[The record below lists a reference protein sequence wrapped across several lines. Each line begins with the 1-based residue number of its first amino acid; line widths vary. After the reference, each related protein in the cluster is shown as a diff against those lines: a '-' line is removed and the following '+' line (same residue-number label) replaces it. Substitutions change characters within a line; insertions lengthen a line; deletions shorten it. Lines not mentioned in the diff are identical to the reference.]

1 MGLQMILLAFLWFI
15 LVLPTFAEP
24 NDGLIAYYPF
34 EGSGHVFEDASGNG
48 HDGLLLSAE
57 RAEGRFGGG
66 IRFPSITSHAF
77 VRLSEDLKI
86 KGDLTVSA
94 WVRPESVNL
103 HGENRLV
110 FTDRFNLDLL
120 CGRGRLD
127 LFSGGEWHGTPTE
140 TEPLKLG
147 VWHHIAGTFATDGN
161 IGALY
166 IDGVLVNTVKTPGP
180 LNVIASSLRLGYT
193 GLNAMVGG
201 IDEVRIYNRALSPNQ
216 VQTLYRLEQ
225 PSTSHAAA
233 KHGLHAM
240 KHPKPNTDLIPTSFL
255 YPTCPDYFA
264 DVVLQ
269 EGNIHPQTK
278 IQPKKSSQ
286 LEDNGI
292 GGDVGNWETG
302 TEVYRNLLHHI
313 EDLGLKWVRTNFWSP
328 NPLNWQEALV
338 TPGGHRIPPD
348 CDNFITALAD
358 RGVNIVL
365 TLSAGAGLDGS
376 EHQWWGTPGHGLLG
390 QREPAWWF
398 KTPAQRKQFADYVQF
413 MAQHFNGRV
422 KYYEIW
428 NEPTETSGGDPR
440 APIALSDYLEVVS
453 QVAPI
458 IQDIDPTAK
467 IVVGA
472 LGRFNPWERDWL
484 KRVLSSEIRELV
496 DAVSWHP
503 FYGESPLND
512 QARGTTYWQ
521 DYPSSV
527 QAFEKEASGLG
538 FEGEYMVEEMVW
550 RTHQDFIPHESPHY
564 TDIEAAKYAAR
575 AILMHRSLGFKMVSN
590 QILMPSVVQLLPR
603 YYVIRT
609 LCTVMAGAE
618 PIPWKIQI
626 DSQSEELESCS
637 FVLPD
642 GSRLV
647 ALWIDTIASDY
658 HPGISTTVTL
668 EGFSP
673 DSVTGKDSL
682 NGLQQPLQSHRKHG
696 NLVIPN
702 LLIRDYPLILR
713 IDGK

>member
-1 MGLQMILLAFLWFI
+1 M
-15 LVLPTFAEP
+15 T
-24 NDGLIAYYPF
+24 
-34 EGSGHVFEDASGNG
+34 
-48 HDGLLLSAE
+48 
-57 RAEGRFGGG
+57 
-66 IRFPSITSHAF
+66 
-77 VRLSEDLKI
+77 
-86 KGDLTVSA
+86 
-94 WVRPESVNL
+94 
-103 HGENRLV
+103 
-110 FTDRFNLDLL
+110 
-120 CGRGRLD
+120 
-127 LFSGGEWHGTPTE
+127 
-140 TEPLKLG
+140 
-147 VWHHIAGTFATDGN
+147 
-161 IGALY
+161 
-166 IDGVLVNTVKTPGP
+166 
-180 LNVIASSLRLGYT
+180 
-193 GLNAMVGG
+193 
-201 IDEVRIYNRALSPNQ
+201 
-216 VQTLYRLEQ
+216 
-225 PSTSHAAA
+225 
-233 KHGLHAM
+233 
-240 KHPKPNTDLIPTSFL
+240 HPKPDTGLIPTPHL
-255 YPTCPDYFA
+255 YPTCPDYFV

-269 EGNIHPQTK
+269 EGNTRPQTK

-302 TEVYRNLLHHI
+302 TGVYRDLLLHI

-328 NPLNWQEALV
+328 NPLNWQEVLV
-338 TPGGHRIPPD
+338 APGQYRIPPD
-348 CDNFITALAD
+348 CDAFVTALAD
-358 RGVNIVL
+358 RGIKVVL
-365 TLSAGAGLDGS
+365 TLSAGAGLDGE

-398 KTPAQRKQFADYVQF
+398 KTPAQQEQFADYARF
-413 MAQHFNGRV
+413 MAEHFNGRV
-422 KYYEIW
+422 QYYEIW
-428 NEPTETSGGDPR
+428 NEPTETPGGDPR

-458 IQDIDPTAK
+458 IQDINPTAK

-484 KRVLSSEIRELV
+484 RRVLSSEIAGFV

-503 FYGESPLND
+503 FYGESPFND
-512 QARGTTYWQ
+512 QAKGNSYWR

-527 QAFEKEASGLG
+527 QAFKKEAVGLG

-550 RTHQDFIPHESPHY
+550 RTNQDFVPHESPHY

-575 AILMHRSLGFKMVSN
+575 AIVMHGSLGFKMTSN
-590 QILMPSVVQLLPR
+590 QILTPGVVQLLPR

-618 PIPWKIQI
+618 PIPWQIEI
-626 DSQSEELESCS
+626 DSQSAEPESCS

-647 ALWIDTIASDY
+647 ALWNDTIASDY

-668 EGFSP
+668 EGVSP
-673 DSVTGKDSL
+673 DIVTSIDSL